1 MPICLIVGN
10 WKMNKGVSEAR
21 DLASAIV
28 ARVGDSVGAAGAAGA
43 DAALEIV
50 ICPPFVA
57 LDAVSKALQG
67 SRVAVGAQNIHS
79 EPAGAFTGE
88 VSAPMLV
95 DICRYVIVGHSE
107 RRSLFSETDMDI
119 NLKVRAALDAGLQ
132 PILCVGEDLAQRNAG
147 SANAVVEEQLR
158 AALSDAP
165 SAGRAIVAYE
175 PVWAI
180 GTGESATPQ
189 TAQAMMSHIRATLA
203 ALCGADIAAAMPLVY
218 GGSVNAGNAA
228 DYIRQPDVNGV
239 LVGGAS
245 LDADSFAAIARA
257 AANG

>member
-1 MPICLIVGN
+1 MPICLVVGN
-10 WKMNKGVSEAR
+10 WKMNKSVSEAC
-21 DLASAIV
+21 DLVSAIA
-28 ARVGDSVGAAGAAGA
+28 ARVGDSSVSAGA
-43 DAALEIV
+43 DAAVEIV
-50 ICPPFVA
+50 VCPPFVA
-57 LDAVSKALQG
+57 LDAVGKALQG
-67 SRVAVGAQNIHS
+67 SRVAVGAQNLHS

-88 VSAPMLV
+88 ISAPMLV
-95 DICRYVIVGHSE
+95 DICRYVIIGHSE
-107 RRSLFSETDMDI
+107 RRNLFNETDMDI
-119 NLKVRAALDAGLQ
+119 NLKLRATLDAGLQ
-132 PILCVGEDLAQRNAG
+132 PILCVGEDLQQRSAGNAK
-147 SANAVVEEQLR
+147 AVVEEQLR

-189 TAQAMMSHIRATLA
+189 VSQAMMSHIRATLA
-203 ALCGADIAAAMPLVY
+203 ALCGPEIAAAIPLLY
-218 GGSVNAGNAA
+218 GGSVNAANAA

-257 AANG
+257 AASG

>member
-1 MPICLIVGN
+1 MPICLVVGN
-10 WKMNKGVSEAR
+10 WKMNKNVSEAQE
-21 DLASAIV
+21 LASTIA
-28 ARVGDSVGAAGAAGA
+28 ARVGDSAVSAGA
-43 DAALEIV
+43 DAAVEIV

-79 EPAGAFTGE
+79 EPSGAFTGE
-88 VSAPMLV
+88 ISAPMLV
-95 DICRYVIVGHSE
+95 DICRYVIIGHSE
-107 RRSLFSETDMDI
+107 RRSLFGETDMDI
-119 NLKVRAALDAGLQ
+119 NHKVKAALDAGLQ
-132 PILCVGEDLAQRNAG
+132 PILCVGEDLTQRNAG
-147 SANAVVEEQLR
+147 NANAVVEEQLR
-158 AALSDAP
+158 AGLIDAP
-165 SAGRAIVAYE
+165 AAGRAIVAYE

-189 TAQAMMSHIRATLA
+189 VAQAMMAHIRATLA
-203 ALCGADIAAAMPLVY
+203 ALCGPEIAAAIPLLY
-218 GGSVNAGNAA
+218 GGSVNAANAA

-257 AANG
+257 AASG